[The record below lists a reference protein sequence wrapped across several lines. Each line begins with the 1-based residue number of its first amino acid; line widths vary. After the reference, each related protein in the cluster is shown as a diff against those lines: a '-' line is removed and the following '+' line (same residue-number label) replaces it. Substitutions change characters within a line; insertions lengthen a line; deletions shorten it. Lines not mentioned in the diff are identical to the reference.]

1 MSYKAVFL
9 DRDNTLIEDPGY
21 INSPDQVK
29 LLPGSADALIQL
41 RTMGYKLVIVTNQ
54 SAVARG
60 ILTKEVLEEI
70 HQRLEKLFEH
80 RGAYIDRIYYCPF
93 HPDGVIAEYRKES
106 NLRKPNPGM
115 LLTAAD
121 EMNIELSQSW
131 MIGNS
136 FRDISAGKQAG
147 CRTILL
153 NTPGTQTVKKPQ
165 DPIPDEEAVNLKE
178 AVNIIKMYERMP
190 KDQAKD
196 NSVSEVSTPVNP
208 PKAAYKPGPKPS
220 GFESDVPKPA
230 AAHHKTRAEVDQ
242 PDTDKTHRVIEEIL
256 RQLKNTRRTDMFDE
270 FSATKL
276 LAGLV
281 QVLVFF
287 CLLISLWFLLDH
299 TRDITYVYTTLG
311 YAMVLQLMAIAFF
324 LMRNRK

>member
-1 MSYKAVFL
+1 MSNKAVFL

-29 LLPGSADALIQL
+29 LLPGSADALIQI
-41 RTMGYKLVIVTNQ
+41 RNMGYKLVIVTNQ

-60 ILTKEVLEEI
+60 IVTEEVLDEI

-80 RGAYIDRIYYCPF
+80 KGAYIDRIYSCPF
-93 HPDGVIAEYRKES
+93 HPDGIIGEYRRES

-115 LLTAAD
+115 LLAAAD
-121 EMNIELSQSW
+121 DMNIDLSQSW

-136 FRDISAGKQAG
+136 FHDISAGQQAG

-153 NTPGTQTVKKPQ
+153 SPPMARTVKKPQ
-165 DPIPDEEAVNLKE
+165 DPIPDDEAVNIKE

-190 KDQAKD
+190 EDQVKED
-196 NSVSEVSTPVNP
+196 SNSGFSVPVDAP
-208 PKAAYKPGPKPS
+208 QATYKPDPQPS
-220 GFESDVPKPA
+220 VFESDVPEPA
-230 AAHHKTRAEVDQ
+230 ATHHETQTQLDQ
-242 PDTDKTHRVIEEIL
+242 PDTDKTHGVVEEIL
-256 RQLKNTRRTDMFDE
+256 RHLKSTRRTDMFDE

-287 CLLISLWFLLDH
+287 CLLISLWFLMDH

-311 YAMVLQLMAIAFF
+311 YAIVLQLMAIAFF